1 MTSPNNEWAIAPQIA
16 WQERGTVPNA
26 FKQAN
31 QPRPL
36 PNTQAL
42 FCNSLGLF
50 ATPQPQQREPG
61 TKVVLPN
68 TAGAALA
75 LDPSDAGNTLACIL
89 HARLAQRLC
98 GVRGIQRI
106 IILEDSAPF
115 LVVVANRLERHRLE
129 VVGLLVVAVEP
140 QPADNVHVLL
150 LPLNK
155 TKKKTQS

>member
-1 MTSPNNEWAIAPQIA
+1 MNGRLRGKKAEQFLKPLNKQTNPAPFQTH
-16 WQERGTVPNA
+16 RHY
-26 FKQAN
+26 
-31 QPRPL
+31 
-36 PNTQAL
+36 
-42 FCNSLGLF
+42 SLGLF

-75 LDPSDAGNTLACIL
+75 LDPSDAGNALACIL

-129 VVGLLVVAVEP
+129 VVGLLAVAVEP